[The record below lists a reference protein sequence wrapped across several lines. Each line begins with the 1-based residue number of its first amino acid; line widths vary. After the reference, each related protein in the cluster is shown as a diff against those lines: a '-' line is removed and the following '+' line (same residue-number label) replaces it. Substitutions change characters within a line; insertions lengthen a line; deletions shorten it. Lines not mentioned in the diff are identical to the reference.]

1 MKDTENPDKKTFS
14 CEEKTFASTVPLVR
28 DEILDASLTKLHC
41 YLKVVTLDEGSKIIE
56 LSEDNITIG
65 RTNECEIQLQM
76 EGISRKHALIS
87 LHNEEYYIK
96 DLDSKNGI
104 FLNGVRI
111 AKCVLR
117 NKDQIDIAGVKIIF
131 NEVTSLIRI

>member
-1 MKDTENPDKKTFS
+1 MD
-14 CEEKTFASTVPLVR
+14 
-28 DEILDASLTKLHC
+28 
-41 YLKVVTLDEGSKIIE
+41 
-56 LSEDNITIG
+56 
-65 RTNECEIQLQM
+65 
-76 EGISRKHALIS
+76 GISRKHALIS
-87 LHNEEYYIK
+87 FHNEEYYIK
-96 DLDSKNGI
+96 DLDSKNGT